1 MLTRKRMERRYKIE
15 KELYKRAL
23 SEQMGRG
30 GSIVPHPTSKE
41 NEQFL
46 NDVAGCLLDLLE
58 EFEELHGKTN
68 SFSFGARLA
77 EFRKDIVQKANKD
90 FLAFVALIFSMAAFF
105 KIFSSQVIK
114 ADIK

>member
-1 MLTRKRMERRYKIE
+1 MEKRYKIE
-15 KELYKRAL
+15 KELYKRVL
-23 SEQMGRG
+23 SGQIGRG
-30 GSIVPHPTSKE
+30 GIVPHPTSKE

-105 KIFSSQVIK
+105 KIFSS
-114 ADIK
+114 